1 MTTDDAATPSTL
13 PSGTLAPEHRELGS
27 SARRTAEDRMR
38 AALERL
44 QGPEHWI
51 IPQVDAVLAA
61 LHRECARR
69 RLELRAAQQEIER
82 LRAALTQQTTRSELH
97 G

>member
-1 MTTDDAATPSTL
+1 MTTNSPLTATPACSDDADHES
-13 PSGTLAPEHRELGS
+13 RQLGS
-27 SARRTAEDRMR
+27 SARRTAEDRVR
-38 AALERL
+38 AALARL

-69 RLELRAAQQEIER
+69 RLELRAAQQEIEQ
-82 LRAALTQQTTRSELH
+82 LRATLDKQTTSQESR
-97 G
+97 